1 MPVDDAAILEQLVRA
16 DLERMFSYDFGAW
29 LQALLEMW

>member
-1 MPVDDAAILEQLVRA
+1 VNEDVAILEQLVRA
-16 DLERMFSYDFGAW
+16 DFERMFAYDFGAW